1 METNGKLTGIVFNIV
16 HGSFVDGFGIR
27 TTVFLKGCP
36 LRCKWCCN
44 PEGQK
49 YEPELKYTAQK
60 CTGCMECVGAC
71 PEGAIRPVETEDG
84 KKIVAID
91 RSKCTNCLKCVEAC
105 YTGALDS
112 FGKLYTVNELYDV
125 VRKDVSYYRSSGG
138 GVTVGGGEATVQAD
152 FALAFIR
159 KCKQNFIHVAV
170 DTCGYTV
177 SERAFEVLS
186 EADLLLYDIKGM
198 DAAVHEKNTGK
209 SNELILENLR
219 KLDAKGI
226 PSIIRLPLIPGYN
239 DYDET
244 IRATAAFLSEL
255 KHVVRVDL
263 MNYHEYGRVK
273 YEQLG
278 MPYPV
283 EAKPLPQERLDEI
296 GAIFAERG
304 IKTQIGG

>member
-1 METNGKLTGIVFNIV
+1 METNGKRTGIVFNIV

-27 TTVFLKGCP
+27 TTVFLRGCP

-49 YEPELKYTAQK
+49 YEPELKYTASH
-60 CTGCMECVGAC
+60 CNGCMECLSVC
-71 PEGAIRPVETEDG
+71 PTGAIKRAETEDG
-84 KKIVAID
+84 AKIEID
-91 RSKCTNCLKCVEAC
+91 RSLCTNCMKCVDAC
-105 YTGALDS
+105 YMDALDS
-112 FGKLYTVNELYDV
+112 FGKTYTVDELFNV
-125 VRKDVSYYRSSGG
+125 VRKDMSYYKSSGG

-152 FALAFIR
+152 FALAFAR
-159 KCKQNFIHVAV
+159 KCKENFIHVAF

-177 SERAFEVLS
+177 SEKSFEVLK

-198 DAAVHEKNTGK
+198 DGAVHLKNTGV
-209 SNELILENLR
+209 SNTLILENLK
-219 KLDAKGI
+219 KLDALGI

-244 IRATAAFLSEL
+244 IRETAQFLSEL
-255 KHVVRVDL
+255 KNVVRVDL

-278 MPYPV
+278 MPYLV
-283 EAKPLPQERLDEI
+283 EARPLPQERLDEI
-296 GAIFAERG
+296 AAIFHEKG
-304 IKTQIGG
+304 VKTQVGG

>member
-49 YEPELKYTAQK
+49 YEPELKYTASH
-60 CTGCMECVGAC
+60 CNGCMECAGVC
-71 PEGAIRPVETEDG
+71 PTGAIRRIETEDG
-84 KKIVAID
+84 PKIEID
-91 RSKCTNCLKCVEAC
+91 RSKCTNCMKCTEVC
-105 YTGALDS
+105 YMDALDR
-112 FGKLYTVNELYDV
+112 FGKVYTVNELFDV
-125 VRKDVSYYRSSGG
+125 VRKDMSYYKSSGG

-152 FALAFIR
+152 FALAFVR
-159 KCKQNFIHVAV
+159 KCKENFIHVAV

-177 SERAFEVLS
+177 SEKAFQVLA

-198 DAAVHEKNTGK
+198 DAAVHLQNTGV
-209 SNELILENLR
+209 SNALILENLR
-219 KLDAKGI
+219 KLDALGV

-239 DYDET
+239 DGDES
-244 IRATAAFLSEL
+244 IRATAQFLSEL
-255 KHVVRVDL
+255 KNVVRVDL

-278 MPYPV
+278 IPYIV
-283 EAKPLPQERLDEI
+283 EAKPLPAERLAEI
-296 GAIFAERG
+296 EAIFNAKG
-304 IKTQIGG
+304 IKSQIGG

>member
-49 YEPELKYTAQK
+49 YEPELKYTASH
-60 CTGCMECVGAC
+60 CNGCMECADVC
-71 PEGAIRPVETEDG
+71 PTGAIRQIETEDG
-84 KKIVAID
+84 PKIEID
-91 RSKCTNCLKCVEAC
+91 RTLCTNCMAC
-105 YTGALDS
+105 TEVCYQGALDR
-112 FGKLYTVNELYDV
+112 FGKVYTVDELYDV
-125 VRKDVSYYRSSGG
+125 VRKDMSYYKSSGG

-152 FALAFIR
+152 FALAFVR
-159 KCKQNFIHVAV
+159 KCKENFIHVAI

-177 SERAFEVLS
+177 SEKAFQVLS

-198 DAAVHEKNTGK
+198 DAAVHLQNTGV
-209 SNELILENLR
+209 SNALILENLR
-219 KLDAKGI
+219 KLDALGV

-244 IRATAAFLSEL
+244 IRATAQFLSGL
-255 KHVVRVDL
+255 KNIVRVDL
-263 MNYHEYGRVK
+263 MNYHEFGRIK

-278 MPYPV
+278 MPYTV
-283 EAKPLPQERLDEI
+283 EAKPLPEERLAEI
-296 GAIFAERG
+296 EAIFHEKG

>member
-1 METNGKLTGIVFNIV
+1 MEMQTTQKKGIVFNIV

-49 YEPELKYTAQK
+49 FEPELTFTASH
-60 CTGCMECVGAC
+60 CTGCGECVGVC
-71 PEGAIRPVETEDG
+71 PTGAIRPAADG
-84 KKIVAID
+84 SGKIGID
-91 RSKCTNCLKCVEAC
+91 RALCTNCMACVDAC
-105 YTGALDS
+105 YENALGS
-112 FGKLYTVNELYDV
+112 FGQTYTVDELFNV
-125 VRKDVSYYRSSGG
+125 VRKDMSYYRSSGG
-138 GVTVGGGEATVQAD
+138 GVTVGGGEVSAQSD

-159 KCKQNFIHVAV
+159 KCKENFIHVAL

-177 SERAFEVLS
+177 SERAFEVLR

-198 DAAVHEKNTGK
+198 DPAVHEQNTGK

-219 KLDAKGI
+219 KLDALGI
-226 PSIIRLPLIPGYN
+226 PSIIRMPLIPGYTVS
-239 DYDET
+239 DES
-244 IRATAAFLSEL
+244 IRETAEFLAGL

-263 MNYHEYGRVK
+263 MNYHEFGKIK

-283 EAKPLPQERLDEI
+283 EAEPLSDEQL
-296 GAIFAERG
+296 AEITAVFEARG
-304 IKTQIGG
+304 IRTQIGG

>member
-1 METNGKLTGIVFNIV
+1 MEKQTGIVFNIV

-49 YEPELKYTAQK
+49 YEPELKYTASH
-60 CTGCMECVGAC
+60 CNGCGECVSAC
-71 PEGAIRPVETEDG
+71 PAGAIRMTETDAG
-84 KKIVAID
+84 NKIEID
-91 RSKCTNCLKCVEAC
+91 RSLCTNCMKCVEAC
-105 YTGALDS
+105 YMDALDS
-112 FGKLYTVNELYDV
+112 FGKPYTVDELYDV
-125 VRKDVSYYRSSGG
+125 VRRDMSYYRSSGG

-159 KCKQNFIHVAV
+159 KCKENFIHVAV

-177 SERAFEVLS
+177 SDKAFEVLS

-198 DAAVHEKNTGK
+198 DPAVHEKNTGK

-219 KLDAKGI
+219 RLDEKGI
-226 PSIIRLPLIPGYN
+226 PAIIRLPLIPGYN

-244 IRATAAFLSEL
+244 IRATAEFLAGL
-255 KHVVRVDL
+255 KHIVRVDL

-296 GAIFAERG
+296 SAIFAERG
-304 IKTQIGG
+304 IKTQVGG

>member
-49 YEPELKYTAQK
+49 YEPELKYTAPH
-60 CTGCMECVGAC
+60 CNGCMECAGVC
-71 PEGAIRPVETEDG
+71 PTGAIRRIETEDG
-84 KKIVAID
+84 PKIEID
-91 RSKCTNCLKCVEAC
+91 RSKCTNCMKCTEVC
-105 YTGALDS
+105 YMDALDR
-112 FGKLYTVNELYDV
+112 FGKVYTVDELFDV
-125 VRKDVSYYRSSGG
+125 VRKDMSYYKSSGG

-152 FALAFIR
+152 FALAFVR
-159 KCKQNFIHVAV
+159 KCKENFIHVAI

-177 SERAFEVLS
+177 SEKAFQVLS

-198 DAAVHEKNTGK
+198 DGAVHLQNTGV
-209 SNELILENLR
+209 SNTLILENLR
-219 KLDAKGI
+219 KLDALGV

-239 DYDET
+239 DDDAS
-244 IRATAAFLSEL
+244 IRATAQFLSEL
-255 KHVVRVDL
+255 KNVVRVDL

-278 MPYPV
+278 IPYIV
-283 EAKPLPQERLDEI
+283 EAKPLPAERLAEI
-296 GAIFAERG
+296 EAIFNAKG
-304 IKTQIGG
+304 IKSQIGG